1 MKNSMRLTKISA
13 LLMLMTIMLSACQEA
28 EQQQNST
35 PTLKIETQAVT
46 LSVHANGELE
56 ATQSTPLTVPSRS
69 RRPQTLAWIM
79 PQFSEVKKGDVVAR
93 FDGSNFQIE
102 LDKTTYEI
110 EKLMFDMKDKKR
122 DIDNTRYSF
131 NTEADVVE
139 YEYELAKQ
147 FNINDPLLYT
157 KIEIIEAGDNEEFL
171 KAKADHIDKVS
182 ENFEEKSTTEMD
194 VLDSSKSV
202 QEAKRELN
210 QASLSALEVVAPH
223 DGLLVLQ
230 PSWDGT
236 MPEPGK
242 AVFPGTKLG
251 ALPDLS
257 QMQALIFVPE
267 VEAIGIKT
275 GQSVKLSLDA
285 YPDIEFTGT
294 VKSMSQTA
302 QPRERDNPVKYFTV
316 TVAMDHQDER
326 FMPAQRLTAN
336 IIVAEKPETIAVP
349 ILAVFREQDETWV
362 YKKSD
367 EQFVKQAIKTEFC
380 SAALCII
387 ESGLQSGDVI
397 ALSQPQEVQ

>member
-1 MKNSMRLTKISA
+1 MNKIFVP
-13 LLMLMTIMLSACQEA
+13 LLVLMLTACS
-28 EQQQNST
+28 EQAAIHIGT
-35 PTLKIETQAVT
+35 PTLTLQQQPVI
-46 LSVHANGELE
+46 LSVHAKGELE
-56 ATQSTPLTVPSRS
+56 AIQSTPLTVPSGS

-93 FDGSNFQIE
+93 FDGSDFQIE

-110 EKLMFDMKDKKR
+110 QKLLYDMMDKER
-122 DIDNTRYSF
+122 QIDNTRFSF
-131 NTEADVVE
+131 NSEADVVD

-147 FNINDPLLYT
+147 FNIDDPLLYT

-171 KAKADHIDKVS
+171 KAKAKHIDKVS
-182 ENFEEKSTTEMD
+182 ENFEEKSATEMD
-194 VLDSSKSV
+194 VLSSSKSV
-202 QEAKRELN
+202 QQAKKELN

-257 QMQALIFVPE
+257 QMQALVYVPE
-267 VEAIGIKT
+267 VEAIGIKA
-275 GQSVKLSLDA
+275 GQPVKLSLDA
-285 YPDIEFTGT
+285 YPETEFNGL
-294 VKSMSQTA
+294 VASISQTA

-316 TVAMDHQDER
+316 TVTMEQQDKR
-326 FMPAQRLTAN
+326 FMPAQRLAAD
-336 IIVAEKPETIAVP
+336 IIVADSEQTIAVP

-362 YKKSD
+362 YKQYKN
-367 EQFVKQAIKTEFC
+367 EFIKQAITTEFC

-387 ESGLQSGDVI
+387 KSGLQSGDVI
-397 ALSQPQEVQ
+397 ALSQPQEAQK